1 MPWLVSYAVGTL
13 LGVALLVL
21 LPEALAHL
29 SARAVLGSLLAG
41 IMLFFLLEKL
51 VLWRHCH
58 THDCEAHG
66 MAAPMVIIGDAFHNF
81 LDGVVIGTAVRT
93 SIPLGVS
100 TALAVATHEIP
111 QELGDMAILLHAG
124 YSRRKAFLLNLVSG
138 ASAVLGAIVA
148 VFALE
153 WVPQVNAI
161 RAVGRRGRFPVHRD
175 GRSHSRSASRPDRR
189 DDASSARAHAGRH
202 RHGRRAQRIR
212 GRTVM
217 YALAIIRYRKPL
229 EEVLVHQD
237 AHRAYLRGLKEKGVL
252 IASGPMNPRFGGLA
266 LLRVPTK
273 MRKRSTRPRQRPV
286 LSVRRRAVR
295 ADRLDAGYREGR
307 SRSFVTITYSSTGR
321 PPIRCSWMIRSSTG
335 GSQPRYHVPS
345 G

>member
-1 MPWLVSYAVGTL
+1 VDSLAWAIGLTLAGSLGGVLIASALLSFSERLRAALVPWLVSYAVGTL

-21 LPEALAHL
+21 LPEALTHL
-29 SARAVLGSLLAG
+29 PPRAVLGSLLAG

-124 YSRRKAFLLNLVSG
+124 YSRRMALALNLVSG
-138 ASAVLGAIVA
+138 GAAVLGAILA

-153 WVPQVNAI
+153 WLPQVNQYVLSVAAAGFLYVAMADLI
-161 RAVGRRGRFPVHRD
+161 PDLHRGRI
-175 GRSHSRSASRPDRR
+175 
-189 DDASSARAHAGRH
+189 DAKTFREL
-202 RHGRRAQRIR
+202 
-212 GRTVM
+212 
-217 YALAIIRYRKPL
+217 ALAIAGIGT
-229 EEVLVHQD
+229 VV
-237 AHRAYLRGLKEKGVL
+237 GLNTV
-252 IASGPMNPRFGGLA
+252 AGG
-266 LLRVPTK
+266 
-273 MRKRSTRPRQRPV
+273 
-286 LSVRRRAVR
+286 
-295 ADRLDAGYREGR
+295 
-307 SRSFVTITYSSTGR
+307 
-321 PPIRCSWMIRSSTG
+321 
-335 GSQPRYHVPS
+335 H
-345 G
+345 